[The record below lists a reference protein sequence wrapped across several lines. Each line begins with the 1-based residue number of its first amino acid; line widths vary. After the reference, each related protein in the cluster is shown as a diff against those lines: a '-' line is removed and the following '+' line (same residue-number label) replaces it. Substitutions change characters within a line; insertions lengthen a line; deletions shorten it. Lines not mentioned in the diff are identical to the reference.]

1 MIGHLKDRAAAL
13 AALGWTGDDAE
24 WLAFVCLHSGAF
36 LRSQYLTFIGSLH
49 PSAASRFIDRCASIA
64 VEEAWNG
71 TPLKLCRITARPV
84 YRALGA
90 EHIRHR
96 RRPSATGLLLRRLL
110 AFDFVVDHTDRPWLP
125 TEDEKV
131 TMLSAVGVPEQ
142 ALPRRVYQA
151 ENGGGGQ
158 TRYFVHKLPV
168 AVGKTASLFVYVQA
182 GADSEAALRTWGE
195 AHAAL
200 WAALRANGRAVS
212 VVVVGS
218 EHDPLTGADKV
229 LSEWAAA
236 GGAPGAA
243 GGAAAAELAD
253 LIAAI
258 DAGDAKRLATYGG
271 PDAALERYATLKR
284 GGAARTTAGNGAR
297 GTPGIT
303 SGALWRSSRVVT

>member
-110 AFDFVVDHTDRPWLP
+110 AFDFVVDHADRPWLP

-200 WAALRANGRAVS
+200 WAALRANGRGGVGGRGWQRARS
-212 VVVVGS
+212 VDGRGQGVVG
-218 EHDPLTGADKV
+218 V
-229 LSEWAAA
+229 
-236 GGAPGAA
+236 GG
-243 GGAAAAELAD
+243 GGRRTW
-253 LIAAI
+253 
-258 DAGDAKRLATYGG
+258 GSGW
-271 PDAALERYATLKR
+271 R
-284 GGAARTTAGNGAR
+284 GGGGAR
-297 GTPGIT
+297 GSHCSDRRGRRETVSEVRRAGCGVRAVRHVETRAARPGRRR
-303 SGALWRSSRVVT
+303 GMAHAARRALRPGRCGGPHGW

>member
-110 AFDFVVDHTDRPWLP
+110 AFDFVVDHADRPWLP

-131 TMLSAVGVPEQ
+131 TMLSAVGVPEA
-142 ALPRRVYQA
+142 ALPRRVYHGRRTDA
-151 ENGGGGQ
+151 RSGQ

-182 GADSEAALRTWGE
+182 GDGFGGGACERGGRRTRT
-195 AHAAL
+195 L
-200 WAALRANGRAVS
+200 WA
-212 VVVVGS
+212 
-218 EHDPLTGADKV
+218 
-229 LSEWAAA
+229 
-236 GGAPGAA
+236 
-243 GGAAAAELAD
+243 
-253 LIAAI
+253 
-258 DAGDAKRLATYGG
+258 
-271 PDAALERYATLKR
+271 DAA
-284 GGAARTTAGNGAR
+284 
-297 GTPGIT
+297 
-303 SGALWRSSRVVT
+303 

>member
-36 LRSQYLTFIGSLH
+36 LRSQYLNFIGSLH

-110 AFDFVVDHTDRPWLP
+110 AFDFVVDHADRPWLP

-131 TMLSAVGVPEQ
+131 AMLTAVGVPKA
-142 ALPRRVYQA
+142 ALPRRVYTA
-151 ENGGGGQ
+151 KDGRGKGQ

-168 AVGKTASLFVYVQA
+168 ALDHSGSLFVYVQA
-182 GADSEAALRTWGE
+182 GDESAAALRTWGD
-195 AHAAL
+195 AHADL
-200 WAALRANGRAVS
+200 WATLLAKGRAVS
-212 VVVVGS
+212 VVVVGLG
-218 EHDPLTGADKV
+218 HDPLASADKV
-229 LSEWAAA
+229 LSAWTAA
-236 GGAPGAA
+236 GVGAA

-253 LIAAI
+253 VIEAI
-258 DAGDAKRLATYGG
+258 DAGDAKRLAKYGG
-271 PDAALERYATLKR
+271 PQAALDRYAELE
-284 GGAARTTAGNGAR
+284 GVGAGRATARTSGS

-303 SGALWRSSRVVT
+303 SGAVWRSARVLT

>member
-1 MIGHLKDRAAAL
+1 
-13 AALGWTGDDAE
+13 
-24 WLAFVCLHSGAF
+24 
-36 LRSQYLTFIGSLH
+36 
-49 PSAASRFIDRCASIA
+49 
-64 VEEAWNG
+64 
-71 TPLKLCRITARPV
+71 
-84 YRALGA
+84 
-90 EHIRHR
+90 
-96 RRPSATGLLLRRLL
+96 
-110 AFDFVVDHTDRPWLP
+110 
-125 TEDEKV
+125 
-131 TMLSAVGVPEQ
+131 MLSAVGVPEK

-200 WAALRANGRAVS
+200 WAALRAKGRAVS

-236 GGAPGAA
+236 GGARE
-243 GGAAAAELAD
+243 AAELAD
-253 LIAAI
+253 LIEAI
-258 DAGDAKRLATYGG
+258 DAGDAKRLAKYGG